1 MFLSIN
7 ASNKVRNL
15 FVVVYHY
22 KIPIEKTIQY
32 ITLEKKA
39 IDIYLKN
46 GCIAVEIFRDVEK
59 PEKWMEIN
67 RFEDREHYETV
78 AATLRED
85 KNISE
90 LYKEFNELLGNEEY
104 ETEKKLYLQMI

>member
-1 MFLSIN
+1 M
-7 ASNKVRNL
+7 RNL

-39 IDIYLKN
+39 IDIYLEN
-46 GCIAVEIFRDVEK
+46 GCISVEIFRDVEK

-67 RFEDREHYETV
+67 RFEDKEHYERV
-78 AATLRED
+78 AATLKED
-85 KNISE
+85 QKISM
-90 LYKEFNELLGNEEY
+90 LFKEFKELFGNEEY